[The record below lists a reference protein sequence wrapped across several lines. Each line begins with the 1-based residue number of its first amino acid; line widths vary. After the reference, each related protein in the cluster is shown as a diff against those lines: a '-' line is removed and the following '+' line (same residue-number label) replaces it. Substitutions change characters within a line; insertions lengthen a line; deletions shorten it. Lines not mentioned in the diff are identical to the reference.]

1 MATTGMTYVTATG
14 VLLMMVAIYHILPSA
29 RIKARKAG
37 VSEFWFILMG
47 VSGFILFIV
56 GTLLETR

>member
-14 VLLMMVAIYHILPSA
+14 VLLMMVAIYHIFPSA
-29 RIKARKAG
+29 RIKAREAG
-37 VSEFWFILMG
+37 VSGFWFILMG